1 MSELINQGAI
11 ISTRTGLSMT
21 DYQLIFALVL
31 GVGVLL
37 FLIIQLKINAFIS
50 LLIASIVVGLVSG
63 IELSAILEAISK
75 GMGGTLG
82 YVAVVVGLG
91 AIFGAILEQSGGAF
105 GLAQFLINKFG
116 DSNARTAV
124 LIAGFVIA
132 IPVFFDVAFIILI
145 PVLQALSSR
154 TKKPLLYFAL
164 PLLAGLAITHS
175 LIPPTPGPVAVADI
189 IDVDLGWV
197 IFFGLIVG
205 IPVAGI
211 SGLAFS
217 GYAVK
222 RLNLSREENFTGN
235 GNSFDTS
242 LVPIVLSIIAFP
254 ITLILAS
261 TITKVLVSDQILEG
275 NFGTDFLIF
284 LGHPFVA
291 LTLATLMALY
301 FLGTR
306 KGFSKDQLFE
316 ISNKSL
322 APAGSIILITG
333 AGGVFKQM
341 LIETGAGDMIAGI
354 FQESGLF
361 ILPLAFVLAALV
373 RVIQGSATVA
383 MITAAGVVSPIMQS
397 VETTDPEKALIVL
410 AIAAG
415 SVFLSHV
422 NDSGFWLV
430 NRYLNLS
437 VQDTFKSWT
446 ALTVVI
452 GVSSFAI
459 ICLLYFLV

>member
-1 MSELINQGAI
+1 
-11 ISTRTGLSMT
+11 MT
-21 DYQLIFALVL
+21 DYQLIFALIL

-37 FLIIQLKINAFIS
+37 FLIIQFKINAFIS
-50 LLIASIVVGLVSG
+50 LLIASIVVGLISG
-63 IELSAILEAISK
+63 IELSAIIEAISK

-124 LIAGFVIA
+124 LIAGFIIA

-145 PVLQALSSR
+145 PVLQALASR
-154 TKKPLLYFAL
+154 TQKPLLYFAL
-164 PLLAGLAITHS
+164 PLLTGLAITHS

-197 IFFGLIVG
+197 ILFGLVVG

-211 SGLAFS
+211 SGLVFS
-217 GYAVK
+217 GYAVG
-222 RLNLSREENFTGN
+222 RLNLMQIDTHPENN
-235 GNSFDTS
+235 KEFDTS
-242 LVPIVLSIIAFP
+242 LVPIVLLIIAVP

-261 TITKVLVSDQILEG
+261 TITKVLVSDSTFEQSFL
-275 NFGTDFLIF
+275 TDFIIF

-291 LTLATLMALY
+291 LTLATLLALY
-301 FLGTR
+301 FLGVR
-306 KGFSKDQLFE
+306 KGFNKDQLFE

-341 LIETGAGDMIAGI
+341 LIETGAGDMIASM
-354 FQESGLF
+354 FHESGLF
-361 ILPLAFVLAALV
+361 ILPLAFILAALV

-397 VETTDPEKALIVL
+397 VESSNPEKALIVL

-430 NRYLNLS
+430 NRYLNLT
-437 VQDTFKSWT
+437 VQQTFKSWT

-452 GVSSFAI
+452 GITSFAI
-459 ICLLYFLV
+459 IYLLYFLV